1 MVLKE
6 MSVQDA
12 KCAVR
17 EFRRVIDKAHDMAT
31 AGAGGAILD
40 ETLRHAED
48 FWTLW
53 MISSPTITR
62 YDRGFA
68 LRS

>member
-1 MVLKE
+1 MALTE
-6 MSVQDA
+6 ISVQDA
-12 KCAVR
+12 ECAMR
-17 EFRRVIDKAHDMAT
+17 EFRCVIDEAHDMAT
-31 AGAGGAILD
+31 AGAVGAVLD

-53 MISSPTITR
+53 MIPSPMIIR

-68 LRS
+68 LHS